1 MSVRA
6 YMLLDIVDKNCEDA
20 VEMLRSRTEVILV
33 DHLEG
38 YPNIIAMIEAAD
50 KKGLVEAVMPVLEN
64 LDGIT
69 ENIQLVVTRD
79 HELSLDLPA
88 SSNLKPSRKNIKKT
102 NSSRNTTSSQRI

>member
-1 MSVRA
+1 MSARA

-38 YPNIIAMIEAAD
+38 YPNIIAMIEGAN

-64 LDGIT
+64 LNGIT
-69 ENIQLVVTRD
+69 ENMQLLVTRD
-79 HELSLDLPA
+79 NGIPADSL
-88 SSNLKPSRKNIKKT
+88 
-102 NSSRNTTSSQRI
+102 TSSFNTAQKK